1 MLAENKL
8 VRQGVA
14 VFWVRTFYANLYLA
28 ACNLGECNR
37 AAEDIWIAIEFVFG
51 CESVCVC
58 LSFHGF
64 QRSADSVMLLQAANF
79 CDSELALAIVKPQIQ
94 VNTFLVCNPS
104 AVHDYLIEVVA
115 LGIDTQYSGEE
126 EYE

>member
-1 MLAENKL
+1 M
-8 VRQGVA
+8 RQRVA
-14 VFWVRTFYANLYLA
+14 VFRVRTVYANLYLA
-28 ACNLGECNR
+28 ASNQGECNR
-37 AAEDIWIAIEFVFG
+37 AAEDIRIAIEFIFG

-79 CDSELALAIVKPQIQ
+79 CNGELALAIVKPQIQ

-115 LGIDTQYSGEE
+115 LGIYTQYSGEE